1 MTSRTHN
8 GSVDRREVVPG
19 MPFAFQSLPFRTLE
33 LRQAEKKLDDI
44 RDKLAR
50 PISDVAELQ
59 SALIESLKV
68 MQHMIRVLERV
79 EKSHDR

>member
-1 MTSRTHN
+1 
-8 GSVDRREVVPG
+8 
-19 MPFAFQSLPFRTLE
+19 MPFRKLE